1 MTGPDH
7 YLAAERLQEHAR
19 AMAAA
24 DDSPDEAI
32 TAARVQRR
40 MADLAEAQVHAA
52 LALAAVLGISAGL
65 SGAGM
70 AGVAQGGSHSAR
82 AVGRPLRFAG
92 PVG

>member
-7 YLAAERLQEHAR
+7 YLAAGRLREHAR

-24 DDSPDEAI
+24 DDSPDESG

-40 MADLAEAQVHAA
+40 MADLAEAQVYAA

-70 AGVAQGGSHSAR
+70 VEWRKVAAIVPGH
-82 AVGRPLRFAG
+82 
-92 PVG
+92 

>member
-1 MTGPDH
+1 
-7 YLAAERLQEHAR
+7 
-19 AMAAA
+19 
-24 DDSPDEAI
+24 
-32 TAARVQRR
+32 
-40 MADLAEAQVHAA
+40 MADPAEAQVYAA